1 MMSKITTN
9 ESFQEALASLSLKQ
23 QRLVAARFIKNV
35 LDLTKDKNIIH
46 AQSIAATSDAKAEN
60 LSDAYHSVH
69 TSYVKTNPR
78 SDMHA
83 LVWEKQAEHFIA
95 EACMTCLAPTYAEAS
110 AHHLAQRVSMY
121 CLMARTCA
129 SINHE
134 SNYPTFETSE
144 EVVKKEI
151 NEQYR
156 IVNEFLE
163 NQ

>member
-1 MMSKITTN
+1 
-9 ESFQEALASLSLKQ
+9 
-23 QRLVAARFIKNV
+23 
-35 LDLTKDKNIIH
+35 
-46 AQSIAATSDAKAEN
+46 
-60 LSDAYHSVH
+60 
-69 TSYVKTNPR
+69 
-78 SDMHA
+78 MHA

-95 EACMTCLAPTYAEAS
+95 EACMTCLAPAYPEAKT
-110 AHHLAQRVSMY
+110 HHLAQSVSMY

-134 SNYPTFETSE
+134 GNYPTFGTSE
-144 EVVKKEI
+144 DVVKKEI

>member
-1 MMSKITTN
+1 MSKITTN
-9 ESFQEALASLSLKQ
+9 EGFIDALSSLSLQQ
-23 QRLVAARFIKNV
+23 QRLVGAGFIKNV
-35 LDLTKDKNIIH
+35 LDLTDDKHIIH
-46 AQSIAATSDAKAEN
+46 AQSIAATSDAKAED
-60 LSDAYHSVH
+60 LLDAYHSVH
-69 TSYVKTNPR
+69 TSYVQTNPR

-95 EACMTCLAPTYAEAS
+95 EACMNCLAPAYPEAS
-110 AHHLAQRVSMY
+110 KHHLAQRVSMY

-134 SNYPTFETSE
+134 GDYPTFETSE
-144 EVVKKEI
+144 EIMKREV

-156 IVNEFLE
+156 IVNEFLG

>member
-1 MMSKITTN
+1 MSKITTN
-9 ESFQEALASLSLKQ
+9 ESFIDALASLSLQQ
-23 QRLVAARFIKNV
+23 QRLVGAGFIKNV
-35 LDLTKDKNIIH
+35 LDLTKDKHIIH
-46 AQSIAATSDAKAEN
+46 AQSIAATSDAKAED
-60 LSDAYHSVH
+60 LLDAYHAVH
-69 TSYVKTNPR
+69 TCYVKTNPR

-83 LVWEKQAEHFIA
+83 LDWTKQAEHFVA
-95 EACMTCLAPTYAEAS
+95 EACMTCLAPTYPEAS

-134 SNYPTFETSE
+134 GDFPTFETSE
-144 EVVKKEI
+144 EVTKREI

-156 IVNEFLE
+156 MVNEFLE